1 MSQKLLEIDQL
12 SVEFNTSEG
21 WKPVTSDVSFSLNK
35 GETLALVGESGSG
48 KSVTAMSILDLL
60 PPNARRKGEIR
71 FQGENI
77 RQLSEKRLRPL
88 RGAEIATIFQ
98 EPMTAMNPVYTIGNQ
113 LIAAIT
119 SHRAIESKDA
129 REEAVSLLRA
139 VNMPNPEDKLNSY
152 PHQLS
157 GGQRQRAMI
166 AMAISSKPKLLI
178 ADEPTTALD
187 VTVQAEILDLISDLQ
202 EQLDMAVLMITHDMG
217 VVAEVADNV
226 VVMKDGAIVEAA
238 DVDTIFNRPKEDYTK
253 KLLSSVPHLGK
264 ASEFLSS
271 ASNKLRIDGVT
282 ALNVL
287 PESVLEFKD
296 TVIRYPG
303 KWRKPGFQAVN
314 GIDLSVSKGEI
325 VGLVGES
332 GSGKSTIG
340 KAAVGLVP
348 IAEGDYELEGHQLDP
363 RKRKDQKH
371 LRREV
376 TMVFQDPASSLN
388 PRRTI
393 GEAVSDPLA
402 WQGLE
407 RSARKRR
414 KIAQELLERV
424 QLSPDWVDRYPHELS
439 GGQRQRIG
447 IARAIATEPVLMIA
461 DEPTS
466 ALDVSVQAQV
476 LDLFLALQRELGFS
490 CLFISHDL
498 SVVETL
504 SNRVVVLQ
512 NGDIVEQGDAEQVL
526 YHPKEDYTKRLIEA
540 APVPDPEVQ
549 KGRRVVRR
557 ELRAQAKAESER

>member
-1 MSQKLLEIDQL
+1 MSQALLQIEDL
-12 SVEFNTSEG
+12 SVEFNTSDG
-21 WKPVTSDVSFSLNK
+21 WKTVTENISFEVEAGK
-35 GETLALVGESGSG
+35 TLALVGESGSG

-60 PPNARRKGEIR
+60 PPNARRKGKIR
-71 FQGENI
+71 FDGAEIQHLKGVPM
-77 RQLSEKRLRPL
+77 RRLR
-88 RGAEIATIFQ
+88 GSKIATIFQ
-98 EPMTAMNPVYTIGNQ
+98 EPMTALNPVYTIGDQ

-119 SHRAIESKDA
+119 SHHAIEAKEA
-129 REEAVSLLRA
+129 RERATELLRS
-139 VNMPNPEDKLNSY
+139 VNMPNPEGKLDDY

-166 AMAISSKPKLLI
+166 AMAISSEPQLLI

-202 EQLDMAVLMITHDMG
+202 ERMGMAVLIITHDMG
-217 VVAEVADNV
+217 VVAEVADDV
-226 VVMKDGAIVEAA
+226 VVMKNGRVVEEA
-238 DVDTIFNRPKEDYTK
+238 DAHTLFNSPRDDYTK
-253 KLLSSVPHLGK
+253 HLLSSVPHLGQAK
-264 ASEFLSS
+264 EFLSS

-282 ALNVL
+282 ALNVI
-287 PESVLEFKD
+287 PESVLELNEAI
-296 TVIRYPG
+296 IRYPG

-340 KAAVGLVP
+340 KAVVGLVP
-348 IAEGDYELEGHQLDP
+348 IAEGNLELNGYPLNPTRRQ
-363 RKRKDQKH
+363 DQKVM
-371 LRREV
+371 RREV

-393 GEAVSDPLA
+393 GEAVSDPLN
-402 WQGLE
+402 WQGIE
-407 RSARKRR
+407 RNARKRR
-414 KIAQELLERV
+414 KTAQELLERV
-424 QLSPDWVDRYPHELS
+424 QLNPDWVDRYPHELS

-447 IARAIATEPVLMIA
+447 IARAISTNPTLMIA

-512 NGDIVEQGDAEQVL
+512 HGSIVEQGETEQVL
-526 YHPKEDYTKRLIEA
+526 HRPEEEYTQRLIDA

-549 KGRRVVRR
+549 KERKRIRR
-557 ELRAQAKAESER
+557 EHRRKSREA